1 MVYAQR
7 QIKLEEALLDQPPPG
22 FSELRDEIMGFAEG
36 ELRPQGAEDLSA
48 MFVIITDGELTE
60 LAEPY
65 LTKVSKHSAGTNSEM
80 LREASV
86 LTRDIHLRSLISVE
100 IARLSFRIG
109 TRDSSIVGMLT
120 DPPNPTMSS
129 HTTSE
134 GFRGGWAMD
143 GRMTTRESGC
153 H

>member
-1 MVYAQR
+1 
-7 QIKLEEALLDQPPPG
+7 
-22 FSELRDEIMGFAEG
+22 
-36 ELRPQGAEDLSA
+36 

-86 LTRDIHLRSLISVE
+86 LTRDIYLRSPISVA
-100 IARLSFRIG
+100 ISARLSCRLG

-120 DPPNPTMSS
+120 DPPNLTMSS
-129 HTTSE
+129 HAASD
-134 GFRGGWAMD
+134 GF
-143 GRMTTRESGC
+143 
-153 H
+153 